1 LFCVFEVFQFVLDV
15 GPIHPKRSQGLGCL
29 SVSSIFCY
37 PAILG
42 NRETEKKNYKKPAA
56 VDFSSRRCCCATFTS
71 AYSAA
76 AAHIQSVNLT
86 GAVYAKVYG
95 ALTIMDRSTR

>member
-1 LFCVFEVFQFVLDV
+1 VFLSFSSLFWMLGQFIQTEPRVRLFVRQFDFLLP
-15 GPIHPKRSQGLGCL
+15 GYLGQ
-29 SVSSIFCY
+29 S
-37 PAILG
+37 G
-42 NRETEKKNYKKPAA
+42 NGEKNYKKPAA